1 MKIVLIGYRAA
12 GKTTLGKLLSKRL
25 GWPYLDVD
33 RGIERR
39 SGRTITQLYRERGDA
54 HYRDVEGRVVADMCR
69 EDECVVAFGAG
80 SLMREESRTAAR
92 KRAFVVYMQAPVEE
106 LWRRMEAD
114 PRSSDTRPNL
124 SSGGIEEVAEML
136 ARREPV
142 YIECADLILDA
153 MLPPEQLVEAVVT
166 AFTSKLKQR
175 VER

>member
-33 RGIERR
+33 RGIERK
-39 SGRTITQLYRERGDA
+39 SGRTITQLYQERGDA
-54 HYRDVEGRVVADMCR
+54 HYRDVEGQVVADMCR

-80 SLMREESRTAAR
+80 SLMREESQTAAR
-92 KRAFVVYMQAPVEE
+92 KGAFVVYLKAPVEE

-124 SSGGIEEVAEML
+124 SGGGLEEVAEML
-136 ARREPV
+136 ARRESV
-142 YIECADLILDA
+142 YIRCADLILDA
-153 MLPPEQLVEAVVT
+153 TLPPEPLAEAVVT
-166 AFTSKLKQR
+166 AFASEPKR
-175 VER
+175 RAER